1 VKETIMERRQQAIA
15 AQGDLFRVR
24 QPMPLPPTETRQRL
38 LRLIG
43 TLLREAASRA
53 PTDNASATPI
63 VEADDKDH
71 V

>member
-1 VKETIMERRQQAIA
+1 
-15 AQGDLFRVR
+15 
-24 QPMPLPPTETRQRL
+24 MPLPPTEMRQRL

-53 PTDNASATPI
+53 PTDNASTTPI
-63 VEADDKDH
+63 VEADDEDH

>member
-1 VKETIMERRQQAIA
+1 VEETIMERRQQAIA
-15 AQGDLFRVR
+15 AQGDLFLVR
-24 QPMPLPPTETRQRL
+24 RPMPLPPTEMRQRL

-53 PTDNASATPI
+53 PTDNASTTPI
-63 VEADDKDH
+63 VEADDEDH